1 MIKHSIKH
9 VFKIYNDLEIKW
21 NIQIAIH
28 TWSLFQVPVLTYE
41 TLVTAV
47 YHDSSG
53 VLNRLRDN
61 GGK

>member
-28 TWSLFQVPVLTYE
+28 TWSLF
-41 TLVTAV
+41 
-47 YHDSSG
+47 
-53 VLNRLRDN
+53 
-61 GGK
+61 